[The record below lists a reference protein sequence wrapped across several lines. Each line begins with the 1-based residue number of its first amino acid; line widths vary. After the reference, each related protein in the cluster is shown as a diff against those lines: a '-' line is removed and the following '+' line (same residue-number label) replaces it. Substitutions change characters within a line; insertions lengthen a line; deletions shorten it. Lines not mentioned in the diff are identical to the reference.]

1 MNNPRFNRLMLF
13 SMAFILLS
21 TICCLVLPVLVV
33 TVPDQ
38 AEGNMTR
45 LGGGILVLGLLV
57 QIQYLKAAQVLYPP
71 AFDASRDDSL
81 KTDAAQRLEKHECAG
96 YFFTIAGTILSIF
109 AESLV

>member
-1 MNNPRFNRLMLF
+1 IRLSL
-13 SMAFILLS
+13 AFIMLS
-21 TICCLVLPVLVV
+21 TICCVVLPVLMV

-45 LGGGILVLGLLV
+45 FGGVILVLGLLV
-57 QIQYLKAAQVLYPP
+57 QIQSLKAAQVLYPP

-81 KTDAAQRLEKHECAG
+81 KADAAKRLGRHDLARHI
-96 YFFTIAGTILSIF
+96 FIIAGTILSIF